1 MLISVSHVTRYIY
14 DEPVNYT
21 VQSLRLTPAQFKGQR
36 IANWHVRVPGCSNRC
51 NSKTDSAMPWTSL
64 PSTPGTANW

>member
-36 IANWHVRVPGCSNRC
+36 IATSIKHSNESRGFRADAGENKRVGPASECHR
-51 NSKTDSAMPWTSL
+51 THD
-64 PSTPGTANW
+64 